1 MPSET
6 PSVAHC
12 RAMLEAIEIIQ
23 LVTHTSRCVA
33 HALRGCNSYVALA
46 SRAHP
51 HTPYVRNRPLR
62 GGLHIAKQAAPPATR
77 TASRAPSRDQPLG
90 WLASLSL
97 TEEGAQTA
105 ALFRCQ
111 RPGHPLPIREQNPG
125 NIAIW
130 RRAALC
136 CRAPCRIWRP
146 ND

>member
-62 GGLHIAKQAAPPATR
+62 GGLHIAGALVLGSSRPAAAPSSAPLYFRNRVVA
-77 TASRAPSRDQPLG
+77 ARAVVAAPWPLLSGGVSPCPCPSDNQSVGRSVEMPDVFCK
-90 WLASLSL
+90 SCVS
-97 TEEGAQTA
+97 
-105 ALFRCQ
+105 
-111 RPGHPLPIREQNPG
+111 
-125 NIAIW
+125 
-130 RRAALC
+130 
-136 CRAPCRIWRP
+136 
-146 ND
+146 